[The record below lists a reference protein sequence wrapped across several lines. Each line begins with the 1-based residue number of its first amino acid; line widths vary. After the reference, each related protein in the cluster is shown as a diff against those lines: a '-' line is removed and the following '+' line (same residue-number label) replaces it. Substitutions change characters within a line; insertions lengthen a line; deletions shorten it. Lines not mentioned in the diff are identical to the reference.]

1 MKNLLFRKLQIVKQ
15 SVHVRGQ
22 IRNCGTHETKQPFA
36 SPFSNYGIIGIY
48 ARACNS
54 LAEVPLRQEMTR
66 PDSNSVVLLAVE
78 ELNLALNIEA
88 VERVVRSVEIA
99 PLPEPLRGILGVI
112 NMQGKI
118 IPVFDL
124 RARFGLPARDVRAC
138 DYLVIARMHSRTVA
152 LLVDSVAGVILGT
165 EMQLT
170 EISEILPHL
179 ECISGVIKIEDNLV
193 FVHDLERFLSIKDYE
208 SLQLALSH

>member
-78 ELNLALNIEA
+78 ELNAAGEFTIPGFA
-88 VERVVRSVEIA
+88 KFSV
-99 PLPEPLRGILGVI
+99 
-112 NMQGKI
+112 
-118 IPVFDL
+118 
-124 RARFGLPARDVRAC
+124 
-138 DYLVIARMHSRTVA
+138 
-152 LLVDSVAGVILGT
+152 
-165 EMQLT
+165 
-170 EISEILPHL
+170 
-179 ECISGVIKIEDNLV
+179 VIKPATEARKGINPFTKEPMD
-193 FVHDLERFLSIKDYE
+193 FAAKPASKAIKARPLKVAKD
-208 SLQLALSH
+208 AV